1 MNSATIDG
9 PGRGRALVVLPTYN
23 ELEALG
29 DIVPEILAQDERF
42 DVLIVDDSSPD
53 GTGELADRIASLEP
67 RVSVMH
73 REAKLGLGSA
83 YLRGFEEGLARGY
96 DHLFEMDADFS
107 HDPAYLTDLLE
118 ATQWYDVVIGSR
130 YVVGVNVIN
139 WPMSRLLLSYYANKY
154 ARIATGLR
162 MKDATSGF
170 KCFKREVLEAIDFS
184 RVVSTGYAF
193 QIEMNLRATKKGF
206 TVGEVPIVF
215 VDRRSGESKMSGKIV
230 REAVWR
236 VWALRFRSW
245 FGKL

>member
-1 MNSATIDG
+1 LNSATIDG